1 MVFPY
6 DVRGSYRAPERD
18 IGASVGL
25 RELRSVTAKVTR
37 DTITFRK
44 INRPKLEG
52 RHPLPVEV
60 YSRNKDSTGYQG
72 SEGGRG
78 TTEKA
83 TVRIDGSKYYGP
95 GRWDDGRNQWDG
107 APTPIVFTG
116 TGKTLTLII
125 SGGTES
131 TPGFTFDYLIPHM
144 DNDEPWTFSKTTNH
158 IEDDG
163 EVNHEA
169 YRQRDREVGYEEYMH
184 DPNNPFKPGA
194 ESPTSEVA
202 INFKQEDLYGPY
214 HEVAFDQKVMLVLSK
229 DKLVVLSCSK
239 WSDEVVDTYKV
250 TKWCRYG
257 NQTGVKAGGWIIAIK
272 DIDRNQAELGIIHV
286 MYKDFSRWE
295 IIYRSGD
302 HGEYPGDDNKTSLTV
317 GRVRRGPSTPRGCPL
332 TLYPTPSTF

>member
-1 MVFPY
+1 MVLPY

-25 RELRSVTAKVTR
+25 HELRSVTAKVTR
-37 DTITFRK
+37 DTITFRE

-52 RHPLPVEV
+52 HHPLPVEV

-116 TGKTLTLII
+116 TGKTLTLLSTRII
-125 SGGTES
+125 PGGTES

-144 DNDEPWTFSKTTNH
+144 DDEPWTFSKTTNH
-158 IEDDG
+158 MTEDG

-169 YRQRDREVGYEEYMH
+169 SKKREAGYEEYKH
-184 DPNNPFKPGA
+184 DPNHPFKKGV

-202 INFKQEDLYGPY
+202 INSKQEDLYGPY

-229 DKLVVLSCSK
+229 DKLVVLSSSK

-250 TKWCRYG
+250 PEWRRYG
-257 NQTGVKAGGWIIAIK
+257 NPTGVKAGGWIIAIE
-272 DIDRNQAELGIIHV
+272 DIDRNQAELSIVHV
-286 MYKDFSRWE
+286 Q
-295 IIYRSGD
+295 G
-302 HGEYPGDDNKTSLTV
+302 GLGA
-317 GRVRRGPSTPRGCPL
+317 RGT
-332 TLYPTPSTF
+332 